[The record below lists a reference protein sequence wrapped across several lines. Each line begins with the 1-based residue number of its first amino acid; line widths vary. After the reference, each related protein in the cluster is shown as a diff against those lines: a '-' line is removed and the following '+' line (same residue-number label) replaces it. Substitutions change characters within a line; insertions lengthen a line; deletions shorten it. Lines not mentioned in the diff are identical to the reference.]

1 MYEDVESIR
10 GRFPSK
16 QYAEEICGNVTA
28 GKNHSEGN
36 FIHEEIPGHI

>member
-16 QYAEEICGNVTA
+16 QYAEVCGNVTA
-28 GKNHSEGN
+28 DMNHCKGN